1 MSSPSQ
7 SLSDVHTQSTSN
19 LNSSGETGEA
29 EETAE
34 DSENVDVESQVNPL
48 ESYLE
53 LRITSLLLVC
63 SL

>member
-19 LNSSGETGEA
+19 LNSSGETGE
-29 EETAE
+29 ETAE

-48 ESYLE
+48 ES
-53 LRITSLLLVC
+53 
-63 SL
+63 